1 MMVLDQKSKIT
12 KVITI
17 HPEGDI
23 NVCTLISRQAIQQ
36 LLREIPQM

>member
-1 MMVLDQKSKIT
+1 MVLDEKSEIT

-17 HPEGDI
+17 HPDGDI
-23 NVCTLISRQAIQQ
+23 NVCTLISWQAIQQ